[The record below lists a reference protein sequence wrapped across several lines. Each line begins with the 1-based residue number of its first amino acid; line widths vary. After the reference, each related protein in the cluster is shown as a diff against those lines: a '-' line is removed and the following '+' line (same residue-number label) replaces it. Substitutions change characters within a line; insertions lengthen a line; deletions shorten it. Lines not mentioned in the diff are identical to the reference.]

1 MKNIVQIKI
10 LINFII
16 VLCIVLVFWEGYEK
30 FGIILLIVVAL
41 LTSIFCLRYLNE
53 KNKKINFY
61 IITFFVLLILYGLNK
76 YNISNIL
83 ISNKSIIV
91 FIIFLFMVY
100 YIFAF
105 RIFAMDSNDKINN
118 YKLFRERKE
127 DLKRIKEYLNK
138 FNIIGINGEWGSGK
152 TYLLE
157 CLQNEKDMK
166 DKYEFVN
173 IYLLTCNLDN
183 LSQILIN
190 ELEKVLVKYGI
201 YSRYSNSLRK
211 ILATNNFIDSLFSS
225 MILDTNSF
233 TASINGFKNEI
244 RKLDKT
250 LVIVFED
257 LDRIDYANV
266 IKKILS
272 VSENLVDENIK
283 IVYQYDQS
291 NLERINECFN
301 RNYLDKYI
309 PYTINLTQISF
320 FDIIDKVLKEFENE
334 YEYIK
339 KNDFNF
345 LRIHVRLDWVLRE
358 IFNKNIEYSLKIY
371 NYSIRKVK
379 HFLDE
384 IESTFE
390 NEEMYRENDLRKA
403 VVIFYLIKHFDYDIY
418 NKFTLSKGLI
428 ETFTLN
434 VDGEEYTIDEI
445 IYKFKNNEF
454 NSRDIDKILINDL
467 NRKVLGYLFL
477 IEYRLNNKEKRG
489 IEILEE
495 TEIELGNNNYN
506 DKINRV
512 FWHLLCKGKSEYT
525 DMEQMVEILNRD
537 VLSLSDNKMI
547 EGFNNFM
554 DKMYN
559 EKYKDETGNIVS
571 FYMGIPGFHTL
582 FQAVSIASGKESDWL
597 KFLSFYFTY
606 KKLDTVNLELIRCLR
621 YCNLRTK
628 NIYFFVINKFNDL
641 KVISNMNGYN
651 SYWQFLLKYLTAL
664 STFGF
669 IDMHDVRGML
679 DEKDNHDVH
688 FLKEYLFPHMLEKLK
703 QLKEKMPIETP
714 KGEIDSIITFINKNI
729 EIISKDTAFKEE
741 LPIKISTQVYFK
753 SNNIEIERL
762 NGLNCTEVELLKE
775 IEESYQNGQ
784 ISANDITHLDLVK
797 RKELKIKQ

>member
-1 MKNIVQIKI
+1 MLIIKNAVVNALVIILLSVFFWLIKFK
-10 LINFII
+10 LG
-16 VLCIVLVFWEGYEK
+16 VMYT
-30 FGIILLIVVAL
+30 GIILLLVIIFLVRYHNIKNNKRL
-41 LTSIFCLRYLNE
+41 YFELISIIAFNVPY
-53 KNKKINFY
+53 
-61 IITFFVLLILYGLNK
+61 VLYK
-76 YNISNIL
+76 YNILNISFEKMALSTLLL
-83 ISNKSIIV
+83 IFFNIMIDVLVHKYILYKNDNK
-91 FIIFLFMVY
+91 
-100 YIFAF
+100 
-105 RIFAMDSNDKINN
+105 N

-201 YSRYSNSLRK
+201 CSRYSNSLRK

-257 LDRIDYANV
+257 LDRIDDANV

-272 VSENLVDENIK
+272 VSENLVGENIK

-320 FDIIDKVLKEFENE
+320 FDIIDKVLKEFQDENE

-384 IESTFE
+384 IENTFE

-434 VDGEEYTIDEI
+434 FNGKEYTIDEI
-445 IYKFKNNEF
+445 IYKFKNNEL

-477 IEYRLNNKEKRG
+477 IEYRLNNKEERG

-495 TEIELGNNNYN
+495 TELELGNNNYN

-512 FWHLLCKGKSEYT
+512 FWHLLCKGNSEYT
-525 DMEQMVEILNRD
+525 DMEQLVRILKRD
-537 VLSLSDNKMI
+537 VLGLPNDKIMD
-547 EGFNNFM
+547 GFNNFM
-554 DKMYN
+554 NKMYKQ
-559 EKYKDETGNIVS
+559 EYKDETGNIVS

-582 FQAVSIASGKESDWL
+582 FQAMSIAASKESDWL

-606 KKLDTVNLELIRCLR
+606 KKLDTVDLELIRCLR

-641 KVISNMNGYN
+641 KVISNMNGYD

-669 IDMHDVRGML
+669 IDTHDVRGVL

-688 FLKEYLFPHMLEKLK
+688 FLKEYLFPHKLEKLK

-741 LPIKISTQVYFK
+741 SPIKISTQVYSGK
-753 SNNIEIERL
+753 NNIEIERL
-762 NGLNCTEVELLKE
+762 NGLNCTEAELLKE
-775 IEESYQNGQ
+775 IEESYQNGK